1 MTRMHDLT
9 EDLARKLRRT
19 GMGGVAAMLLEAAGP
34 LTLIGA
40 QAAYIVEPLF
50 GGEEL
55 HDIGRVLE
63 DPEKVRRLIDQLRA
77 DLADNDV

>member
-1 MTRMHDLT
+1 MTGMHDLT

-19 GMGGVAAMLLEAAGP
+19 GMGGVAAVLLEAAGP
-34 LTLIGA
+34 LALIGA

-55 HDIGRVLE
+55 HSIGRVLE
-63 DPEKVRRLIDQLRA
+63 DPKKVRLLIDQLRA